1 MLALDFKGKNQ
12 TSRFVHTLIKLKS
25 GDYICAEC
33 NSSPGLTFQIPTSEL
48 QTLLNRLLSF
58 PDARLEIPNSLQN
71 SWEITRELRVGVGNY
86 GRDFMQTTFLYVIPV
101 LIFFFFFSGA
111 KPACAQPDQRRG
123 NWNFWMRRKKLLY
136 KFFFFLQARKYP
148 FILLTSGCV
157 YFGRNKETYKCLGCI
172 YAVVAN
178 TEQLRRFCRI
188 VQSSQQTAL
197 GSW

>member
-1 MLALDFKGKNQ
+1 M
-12 TSRFVHTLIKLKS
+12 IKLKS

-101 LIFFFFFSGA
+101 LIFFFFFFWSQTCLCLARPEEGKLELLDA
-111 KPACAQPDQRRG
+111 KEEIIVQI
-123 NWNFWMRRKKLLY
+123 
-136 KFFFFLQARKYP
+136 FFFLQARKYP

>member
-101 LIFFFFFSGA
+101 LIFFFFFLEPNLPVLS
-111 KPACAQPDQRRG
+111 QTRG
-123 NWNFWMRRKKLLY
+123 GETGTFGCEGRNYCTN
-136 KFFFFLQARKYP
+136 FFFLQARKYP